1 MFRKRVFTV
10 LMVFV
15 LLLGMLITGCGKK
28 KEKTTESKVDKGV
41 TTKETET
48 TETTTKVETPKDQTV
63 NDLDTAQKDVS
74 EAISEVETELKEI
87 DKIDTSQDKESG
99 Y

>member
-1 MFRKRVFTV
+1 MLKQRVFAV

-28 KEKTTESKVDKGV
+28 KEKATESKVDKGV

-48 TETTTKVETPKDQTV
+48 TETVTEAQTPKDQAVT
-63 NDLDTAQKDVS
+63 DLDTAQNEVS

-87 DKIDTSQDKESG
+87 DKIDTNQDNESG